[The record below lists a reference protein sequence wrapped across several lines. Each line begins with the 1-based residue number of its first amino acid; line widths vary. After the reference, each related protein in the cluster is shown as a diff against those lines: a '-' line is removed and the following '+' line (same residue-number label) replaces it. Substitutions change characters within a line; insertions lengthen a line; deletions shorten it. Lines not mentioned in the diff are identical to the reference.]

1 MKRTQDTV
9 QRAAFHFRIHRTGR
23 GAISAVS
30 LVSKD
35 ALEQHESL
43 TFNTAS
49 FFLFE
54 NRIGSIQVL
63 FFRPQEETM
72 AKPLQVMV

>member
-1 MKRTQDTV
+1 MKRAQDAV

-35 ALEQHESL
+35 TLEQDESL

-54 NRIGSIQVL
+54 NRVGSIWQNHCKE
-63 FFRPQEETM
+63 RI
-72 AKPLQVMV
+72 KN